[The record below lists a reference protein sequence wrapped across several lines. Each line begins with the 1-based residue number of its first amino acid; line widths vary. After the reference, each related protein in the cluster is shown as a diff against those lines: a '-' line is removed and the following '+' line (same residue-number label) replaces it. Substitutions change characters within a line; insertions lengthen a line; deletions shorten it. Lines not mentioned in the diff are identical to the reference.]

1 MRPVWRSVPFTT
13 AGRLNLLLVPWPTTV
28 SSRAFC
34 PVKLKWHDMPRRYGY
49 FTYKPDPTPAAFAAA
64 ELVKRLLE
72 KAAGITG
79 RINGIIFPELALT
92 KTE

>member
-1 MRPVWRSVPFTT
+1 
-13 AGRLNLLLVPWPTTV
+13 
-28 SSRAFC
+28 
-34 PVKLKWHDMPRRYGY
+34 MPRRYGY